1 MTNTSRHSIASR
13 LGLLFITLA
22 TVLLNTNNLD
32 EVGMGKVALLQFGLL
47 LVTGLAGFVAAS
59 AVVYVRRTHSPRDF
73 RWFAYGWCGV
83 SAFTASSAGV
93 ALGAIPNDWLEYSA
107 VLGLLQSIV
116 IFHSQLLIASGKIKR
131 NNNLQLI
138 QVSLLLIAVIIEFI
152 ILDNNSVMGFAKAL
166 GEALI
171 ITTLV
176 SFFMLR
182 GSWRDKPTVEDGNSD
197 RSDARKKL
205 LIYGSQ
211 GSTGS
216 ILQLLTNRSNLSF
229 LDHYSW
235 SAGAGV
241 YALVYYGAEAMWSVA
256 RALAPMV
263 NSEVAMADSK
273 EKALEITKGY
283 LKLTLLFTIPLVIVA
298 CLIPESIYEWVFSIE
313 GVSFPLRLLAPGIV
327 AGAVSSIIA
336 HHLSGIGMHKWNTYT
351 SGLGLVVL
359 LSVGYYLIEDYGVC
373 GAAIAASC
381 AYSAQALGLI
391 IGLKKV

>member
-1 MTNTSRHSIASR
+1 M
-13 LGLLFITLA
+13 
-22 TVLLNTNNLD
+22 LLNTHYLHA
-32 EVGMGKVALLQFGLL
+32 EGMGEVALLQFGLL

-59 AVVYVRRTHSPRDF
+59 AVVYVRRTNSPKDI

-83 SAFTASSAGV
+83 SAFVASSVGV
-93 ALGAIPNDWLEYSA
+93 ALDAIPKVWLYHAA

-116 IFHSQLLIASGKIKR
+116 IFHSQLLIASGKIKT

-138 QVSLLLIAVIIEFI
+138 QVSLLLVAVFVEFI
-152 ILDNNSVMGFAKAL
+152 FFDNDSALGFAKAL
-166 GEALI
+166 GEALS

-182 GSWRDKPTVEDGNSD
+182 GSWRDKPTLEDGNCM

-205 LIYGSQ
+205 LTHGTL

-216 ILQLLTNRSNLSF
+216 ILQLLTNRSNLSL
-229 LDHYSW
+229 LDNYAG
-235 SAGAGV
+235 SAGAGL
-241 YALVYYGAEAMWSVA
+241 YAVVYYGAEAIWSVA

-263 NSEVAMADSK
+263 NSEVAKSDSQEEAMK
-273 EKALEITKGY
+273 ITKEY
-283 LKLTLLFTIPLVIVA
+283 LKHTLLFTIPLVIVA
-298 CLIPESIYEWVFSIE
+298 CLVPESVYLLIFSID
-313 GVSFPLRLLAPGIV
+313 GVSCPLRLLAPGIV
-327 AGAVSSIIA
+327 AGAVSIIIA
-336 HHLSGIGMHKWNTYT
+336 HHLSGIGMHKWNAYT
-351 SGLGLVVL
+351 SGLGLIVL
-359 LSVGYYLIEDYGVC
+359 ISVGYYLIEDYKVC